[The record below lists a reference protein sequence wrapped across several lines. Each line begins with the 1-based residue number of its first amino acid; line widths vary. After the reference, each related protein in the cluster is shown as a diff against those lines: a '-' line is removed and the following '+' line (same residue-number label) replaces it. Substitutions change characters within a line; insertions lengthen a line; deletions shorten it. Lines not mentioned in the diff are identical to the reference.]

1 MAKTSE
7 VNKRNKL
14 LAKRSAIDAK
24 RGAET
29 TETTAESASK
39 LPQKLI
45 GIKYVR
51 LLEKQL
57 GHLRDEVSQHGNRML
72 FMDDV
77 FVVYLLAFFNPCIRS
92 LRTLEDLSQ
101 TKQVQ
106 EHISIEKICKSTLSD
121 FNKLVDPERLQPTL
135 AALRAQLGRK
145 LAGKPAEDR
154 DLQILLNKTI
164 AVDGTFL
171 PAVAEVAWAVA
182 NNNSHGT
189 VRHRARIDA
198 RINVSTWMPEAIVIP
213 DPGESEA
220 DCATKHIQAGK
231 IYIYDRGYSGFDLLA
246 AHYHEK
252 SVVEKGAAEKQR
264 EVKSTFVVRY
274 KLAGSN
280 APSLDE
286 AVDCELSA
294 EDIAAGVVSDRVGY
308 FTSENA
314 RRAGLKGIKLREV
327 IVEYEQGG
335 EMKKLRLITNLHHV
349 SARTIALLYQQR
361 WQVELFFRWFKCFGN
376 FGHLISHSREGALAH
391 LYVTIIGALLMYL
404 HTGYRPSKYMFA
416 MLGQVAAGGAT
427 LEEILPILRERERR
441 KELDRQSAARR
452 RDKKR
457 AEAQ

>member
-14 LAKRSAIDAK
+14 LAKRKAIDAK
-24 RGAET
+24 RG

-135 AALRAQLGRK
+135 AALRAQLARK

-427 LEEILPILRERERR
+427 PEEILPILRERERR